1 MRALYTPLSDHAWA
15 QYYAGQATQSG
26 AGFQGLRYQRGAG
39 LGSIFRGLFR
49 FLLPVA
55 KSAGKAVGKQALA
68 TGAQIASDVVGGAN
82 IKTAAKRRARA
93 GAAKLMKRAA
103 RKIQTGK
110 GLGRRPPKKRAAR
123 KKPRK
128 SIKRTQK
135 RKATT
140 TRRQTK
146 KRKVADQLGFYYK

>member
-1 MRALYTPLSDHAWA
+1 MYTPLSDRAWA
-15 QYYAGQATQSG
+15 QYYASQAAQSG
-26 AGFQGLRYQRGAG
+26 AGFQGMRYQRGAG

-68 TGAQIASDVVGGAN
+68 TGAQIASDVVAGTD

-110 GLGRRPPKKRAAR
+110 GLGRRPRKKKRATKR

-128 SIKRTQK
+128 SIKRTGK